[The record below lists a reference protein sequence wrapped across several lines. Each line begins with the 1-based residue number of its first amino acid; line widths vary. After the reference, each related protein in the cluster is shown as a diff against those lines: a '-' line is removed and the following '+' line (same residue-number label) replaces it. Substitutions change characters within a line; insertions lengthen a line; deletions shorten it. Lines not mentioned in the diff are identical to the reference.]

1 METLRQGI
9 VARPLNFV
17 YLRVDG
23 NQNNETGKPATDD
36 VAANEPNIMPADIP
50 LPAPLENQLP
60 ASEITPPQAQ
70 PPMEVHH
77 HGHVHENKKWK
88 EYLFQFLMLF
98 LAVFCGFLAEY
109 QLEHTIEKERAKD
122 LAENLYHEVYADSI
136 VMQQAIANRLIKEKS
151 YLDFAV
157 YVKDSSL
164 INPSLNFYRAF
175 AIAFVNHQA
184 LVFEPKDGILNQ
196 LINSGSLRYFRSSQ
210 LQTDIGLLSG
220 VIAKIRARNTRETS
234 FLDFTL
240 RPFQMKHFDNRWIR
254 QLTENGRMIVAD
266 AIDQKDL
273 RRLSSPRILHI
284 DQFDRD
290 EAENIASQGAIM
302 SSGTRLIFF
311 KEYIDANHDLLE
323 TLRRE
328 YHLK

>member
-1 METLRQGI
+1 MSEEQNIPEEELTKGNKLPIAIGMPIEHFPEDSHAPKPVTSNLQSETK
-9 VARPLNFV
+9 N
-17 YLRVDG
+17 
-23 NQNNETGKPATDD
+23 
-36 VAANEPNIMPADIP
+36 
-50 LPAPLENQLP
+50 
-60 ASEITPPQAQ
+60 
-70 PPMEVHH
+70 MEVHH
-77 HGHVHENKKWK
+77 HGHVHEKMKWK

-109 QLEHTIEKERAKD
+109 QLEHTIEKERAKE
-122 LAENLYHEVYADSI
+122 LAENLYHEVYADSM

-151 YLDFAV
+151 YSDFAA

-164 INPSLNFYRAF
+164 LNPSLNFYYVF
-175 AIAFVNHQA
+175 ATAFVNHKA

-210 LQTDIGLLSG
+210 LQTDIGSLSV
-220 VIAKIRARNTRETS
+220 VITKIRARNIRETS

-240 RPFQMKHFDNRWIR
+240 RPFQMKHFDNRWVQ
-254 QLTENGRMIVAD
+254 QLTEHGRFIVAD

-273 RRLSSPRILHI
+273 HMLPSPRVLHI
-284 DQFDRD
+284 EQFDRD
-290 EAENIASQGAIM
+290 EAENIALQGAIM

-311 KEYIDANHDLLE
+311 KEYVEANHDLLE